1 MKSRMIVVVVALAAG
16 FAGRAAAQM
25 PLSSGSGEE
34 HHLIRIGFGG
44 GASVPTAH
52 AADALKTGV
61 NGEGFVLVDL
71 GMGLPALRFNLGY
84 QRFNYKDVITGAT
97 GSGQNSMLSG
107 VGGLNLPLF
116 SLGPIRPYLTG
127 GVGAFDLKD
136 SFSGAT
142 PPTTTAA
149 AASAI
154 HFGIDGGGGVQ
165 LKLGRL
171 EAFVE
176 GRIQNVYTDQGVIN
190 AKTIQAIP
198 VTFGIM
204 F

>member
-1 MKSRMIVVVVALAAG
+1 MKSRTIVVVAALAAG

-25 PLSSGSGEE
+25 PLSSGEE
-34 HHLIRIGFGG
+34 HHFIRIGFGG

-61 NGEGFVLVDL
+61 NGEGFILVDL
-71 GMGLPALRFNLGY
+71 RILPPLRFNLGY

-97 GSGQNSMLSG
+97 GSGQNSILSG

-116 SLGPIRPYLTG
+116 SLGPIRPYLTAG
-127 GVGAFDLKD
+127 AGAFDLKD
-136 SFSGAT
+136 SFTGVT
-142 PPTTTAA
+142 PPATTAA

-154 HFGIDGGGGVQ
+154 HFGIDGGGGIQ

-176 GRIQNVYTDQGVIN
+176 GRVQNVYTDQGVIN

-198 VTFGIM
+198 VSFGIIY
-204 F
+204 